1 MPQEMAVCSIILC
14 IYLGPREARCGS
26 YRMCQARPPLPIL
39 LSTGTSCSLLTYRYP
54 LSRTLT
60 LRRPVGGEIDC
71 RVRPA
76 VVEIVHA
83 AEVEASLRDERFR
96 SPPVSNTSQTLTRWL
111 MEVIGCTPVRNEA

>member
-1 MPQEMAVCSIILC
+1 MAHFLLYGPRNNC
-14 IYLGPREARCGS
+14 LGPREARCGS

-39 LSTGTSCSLLTYRYP
+39 LSTGASCSLLTYRYP

-83 AEVEASLRDERFR
+83 AEVEESLRDERFR
-96 SPPVSNTSQTLTRWL
+96 SPPVSNTSQTLTRRL
-111 MEVIGCTPVRNEA
+111 MEVIRCSPVRNEA